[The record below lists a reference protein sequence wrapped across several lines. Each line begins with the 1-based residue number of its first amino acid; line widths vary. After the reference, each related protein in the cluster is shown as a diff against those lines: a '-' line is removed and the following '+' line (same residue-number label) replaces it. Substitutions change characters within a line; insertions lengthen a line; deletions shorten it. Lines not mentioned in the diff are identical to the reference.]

1 MARRRDQVLDAAI
14 EVLGAEGSRRLTYQ
28 AVDTA
33 AGVPTGTTSN
43 YFRNRAALIDGIV
56 DHLQTLE
63 RREWEAFAADADPSD
78 QGELADAL
86 AAFVRHAT
94 GPARA
99 RTAARF
105 ALFLESSARPELR
118 APLARGRKAVLAWS
132 AEWVR
137 RFGSRAPERHS
148 RILLDHL
155 DGAVLHQL
163 AFPDDDFDPTADIRE
178 VLSGLLSGATGESM
192 TGSTGGSLSGS
203 LD

>member
-1 MARRRDQVLDAAI
+1 MARRRDQVLDAAV

-33 AGVPTGTTSN
+33 AGVPSGTTSN

-56 DHLQTLE
+56 DHLQALD
-63 RREWEAFAADADPSD
+63 RREWEAFAAGTDPAD
-78 QGELADAL
+78 QGELADAM
-86 AAFVRHAT
+86 AAFVRQAV

-118 APLARGRKAVLAWS
+118 APLTRGREAVLAWS

-137 RFGSRAPERHS
+137 RFGSRAPERHG
-148 RILLDHL
+148 RILIDHL
-155 DGAVLHQL
+155 DGVVLHQL
-163 AFPDDDFDPTADIRE
+163 AFPDEDFDPAGDIGAL
-178 VLSGLLSGATGESM
+178 LSGLL
-192 TGSTGGSLSGS
+192 
-203 LD
+203 D

>member
-1 MARRRDQVLDAAI
+1 MARRRDEVLDAAV

-43 YFRNRAALIDGIV
+43 YFRNRTALIDGIV
-56 DHLQTLE
+56 DHLQSLE
-63 RREWEAFAADADPSD
+63 RRDWESFAAGTDPADP
-78 QGELADAL
+78 GELAEAM

-94 GPARA
+94 GPGRA

-118 APLARGRKAVLAWS
+118 APLARGRQTVLAWS
-132 AEWVR
+132 AERAR
-137 RFGSRAPERHS
+137 RFGSPAPERHG

-155 DGAVLHQL
+155 DGVVLHQL
-163 AFPDDDFDPTADIRE
+163 SFPAADFDPAPDIRD
-178 VLSGLLSGATGESM
+178 LLRGLLG
-192 TGSTGGSLSGS
+192 
-203 LD
+203 